1 MGRTDVYCA
10 HSANCLPARTAT
22 PWLTASNSTA
32 SIRCGLQGHLVS
44 CSLDGTIRIWQP
56 VETPAPGAVL
66 DISPVYVHPPDDT
79 TGQVGCCRAA
89 SCQIAPAAD
98 TRFCQVAG
106 TVECCSVRR
115 LGVWHDLASCD
126 LQTQQFGG
134 VLAIAGALDAA
145 QKPVL
150 LASHNE
156 DRVVRLWE
164 LPTFSERGELS
175 AVSWL

>member
-1 MGRTDVYCA
+1 
-10 HSANCLPARTAT
+10 
-22 PWLTASNSTA
+22 
-32 SIRCGLQGHLVS
+32 
-44 CSLDGTIRIWQP
+44 
-56 VETPAPGAVL
+56 
-66 DISPVYVHPPDDT
+66 
-79 TGQVGCCRAA
+79 
-89 SCQIAPAAD
+89 
-98 TRFCQVAG
+98 
-106 TVECCSVRR
+106 
-115 LGVWHDLASCD
+115 VWHDLASCD

-175 AVSWL
+175 AVSLP

>member
-1 MGRTDVYCA
+1 LV
-10 HSANCLPARTAT
+10 
-22 PWLTASNSTA
+22 
-32 SIRCGLQGHLVS
+32 CG
-44 CSLDGTIRIWQP
+44 T
-56 VETPAPGAVL
+56 
-66 DISPVYVHPPDDT
+66 
-79 TGQVGCCRAA
+79 
-89 SCQIAPAAD
+89 
-98 TRFCQVAG
+98 
-106 TVECCSVRR
+106 
-115 LGVWHDLASCD
+115 DLASCD

-175 AVSWL
+175 AVSWLQLSSCTFDSAADARYTPLAAPAANASWLRWTAAWTSLLHCATAGT